1 MIAILKPGKDSTLP
15 KSYRPISLLC
25 HTYKLFERMIL
36 NRLNPLIKT
45 MIIDQQA
52 GFRPGKYTTGQLL
65 NLTQHIEDGYERG
78 VVTGTVFVDLS
89 AAYDTISHKLILNKI
104 YRMTSDIKFT
114 DLIGNLFSNRRYFVE
129 LNGQKSR
136 WRNQKNGLPQGSV
149 LSPVLFNIY
158 TNDQPI
164 HKDTRSFS
172 YADDLCIATQDAS
185 FEKTQSTLSA
195 ALDSIG
201 DYYEKNHL
209 RANPDKTH
217 TCVFH
222 LRNRKANRQLNIS
235 WCGKKLEH
243 TPSPIYLGVT
253 LDRTLSY
260 STHIT
265 KVKAKTA
272 ARNNVLRKLANSK
285 WGTHPSTIKTTA
297 LALCYSTAEY
307 ACPVWEG
314 SAHAHKVDPVLND
327 ACRAITGCLQP
338 TNVENLYL
346 LAGIAPPAVRR
357 SVTAQREREKQVYDN
372 RHPLHGHN
380 LSRKRLKSRNSF
392 IHARDELIQS
402 PSTRRLEQWSQHL
415 QSVPHRL
422 PQTPSECLASGASGT
437 WTEWRCLNRVRT
449 KMGRC
454 KHNLRKWKYTDEDD
468 TTCDCKE
475 ADQTMEH
482 LLECPLLRQTC
493 SLDDLMVY
501 NDVAKECVRQWIGL
515 V

>member
-1 MIAILKPGKDSTLP
+1 
-15 KSYRPISLLC
+15 
-25 HTYKLFERMIL
+25 MIL
-36 NRLNPLIKT
+36 NRLNPLIET
-45 MIIDQQA
+45 IIIDQQA
-52 GFRPGKYTTGQLL
+52 GFRPGKSTTGQLL

-89 AAYDTISHKLILNKI
+89 AAYDTISHKLLLNKI

-114 DLIGNLFSNRRYFVE
+114 DLIGNMLSNRRYFVE

-164 HKDTRSFS
+164 HKDTRSFI

-185 FEKTQSTLSA
+185 FEKTESTHSA
-195 ALDSIG
+195 GLGSIG
-201 DYYEKNHL
+201 DYYENNHL
-209 RANPDKTH
+209 RANPDKTQ
-217 TCVFH
+217 TCVLH
-222 LRNRKANRQLNIS
+222 LRNRQANRQLNIS
-235 WCGKKLEH
+235 RCGKKLEH
-243 TPSPIYLGVT
+243 TPSEIYLGVT

-265 KVKAKTA
+265 KVKAQTA

-297 LALCYSTAEY
+297 LAPCYSTTEY
-307 ACPVWEG
+307 ACPVWER

-327 ACRAITGCLQP
+327 ACRANHRMP
-338 TNVENLYL
+338 ATNL

-357 SVTAQREREKQVYDN
+357 SVTAQREREKQVNDN

-380 LSRKRLKSRNSF
+380 LPRIRLKSRNSF
-392 IHARDELIQS
+392 IHATDELIQS

-415 QSVPHRL
+415 
-422 PQTPSECLASGASGT
+422 
-437 WTEWRCLNRVRT
+437 
-449 KMGRC
+449 
-454 KHNLRKWKYTDEDD
+454 
-468 TTCDCKE
+468 
-475 ADQTMEH
+475 
-482 LLECPLLRQTC
+482 
-493 SLDDLMVY
+493 
-501 NDVAKECVRQWIGL
+501 
-515 V
+515 

>member
-1 MIAILKPGKDSTLP
+1 
-15 KSYRPISLLC
+15 
-25 HTYKLFERMIL
+25 
-36 NRLNPLIKT
+36 
-45 MIIDQQA
+45 
-52 GFRPGKYTTGQLL
+52 
-65 NLTQHIEDGYERG
+65 
-78 VVTGTVFVDLS
+78 
-89 AAYDTISHKLILNKI
+89 
-104 YRMTSDIKFT
+104 MTSDIKFT
-114 DLIGNLFSNRRYFVE
+114 DLIGNMLSNRLYFVE
-129 LNGQKSR
+129 LKGQKSR

-158 TNDQPI
+158 TNGQPI
-164 HKDTRSFS
+164 HKDTRSFI
-172 YADDLCIATQDAS
+172 YDLCIATQDAS
-185 FEKTQSTLSA
+185 FEKTESTLSA
-195 ALDSIG
+195 ALESIG

-209 RANPDKTH
+209 RANPDKAQ

-222 LRNRKANRQLNIS
+222 LKNRKANRQLNIS

-272 ARNNVLRKLANSK
+272 ARNNVMRKLANSK

-307 ACPVWEG
+307 ACPVCER
-314 SAHAHKVDPVLND
+314 SAHAHKIDPVLND

-357 SVTAQREREKQVYDN
+357 SVTAQREREKQVNDN

-380 LSRKRLKSRNSF
+380 LPRKRLKSRNSF
-392 IHARDELIQS
+392 IHATDELTQS

-415 QSVPHRL
+415 KSVPHRL
-422 PQTPSECLASGASGT
+422 PQTPSECLASSASGT
-437 WTEWRCLNRVRT
+437 WTEWRCLNRLRT

-454 KHNLRKWKYTDEDD
+454 KHNPRKWKYTDEDD
-468 TTCDCKE
+468 TTYDCKE

-493 SLDDLMVY
+493 SFDDFMVY
-501 NDVAKECVRQWIGL
+501 NDGSDWCSDTTRQEEAGAAWFWRHAQTL
-515 V
+515 VHMVTNLWMDVYCICTFLEMFALPVSTSCWLGSLFE

>member
-1 MIAILKPGKDSTLP
+1 MSSATVIVSAGGVIWLNPFATTHFKHSFLLLLLMLLLRAVLSMLVRNASPRGSKCFRCLILSLSGPCELLFVSLDHGCFLP
-15 KSYRPISLLC
+15 LCCFFGWFWILCGRVRACYWCASYPLVYCVCLLSEWC
-25 HTYKLFERMIL
+25 LWKLYWQCVCWYHFEPYKLNIKHLKHMD
-36 NRLNPLIKT
+36 PLGLAFLRSMFKT
-45 MIIDQQA
+45 A
-52 GFRPGKYTTGQLL
+52 
-65 NLTQHIEDGYERG
+65 
-78 VVTGTVFVDLS
+78 
-89 AAYDTISHKLILNKI
+89 
-104 YRMTSDIKFT
+104 
-114 DLIGNLFSNRRYFVE
+114 
-129 LNGQKSR
+129 
-136 WRNQKNGLPQGSV
+136 
-149 LSPVLFNIY
+149 
-158 TNDQPI
+158 
-164 HKDTRSFS
+164 
-172 YADDLCIATQDAS
+172 
-185 FEKTQSTLSA
+185 
-195 ALDSIG
+195 
-201 DYYEKNHL
+201 
-209 RANPDKTH
+209 
-217 TCVFH
+217 
-222 LRNRKANRQLNIS
+222 
-235 WCGKKLEH
+235 
-243 TPSPIYLGVT
+243 

-272 ARNNVLRKLANSK
+272 ARNNVLRKLVNSK

-297 LALCYSTAEY
+297 LCYSTAEY
-307 ACPVWEG
+307 ACPVWER
-314 SAHAHKVDPVLND
+314 SARTHKVDPVLND

-357 SVTAQREREKQVYDN
+357 SVTAQREREKQVNDN

-380 LSRKRLKSRNSF
+380 LPRKRLKSRNSF
-392 IHARDELIQS
+392 LHTTDELIRS
-402 PSTRRLEQWSQHL
+402 PSTCRLEQWSQHL

-422 PQTPSECLASGASGT
+422 PQTPSECLGSGASGT
-437 WTEWRCLNRVRT
+437 WTEWRCLNRLRT

>member
-1 MIAILKPGKDSTLP
+1 MRA
-15 KSYRPISLLC
+15 
-25 HTYKLFERMIL
+25 
-36 NRLNPLIKT
+36 
-45 MIIDQQA
+45 
-52 GFRPGKYTTGQLL
+52 
-65 NLTQHIEDGYERG
+65 
-78 VVTGTVFVDLS
+78 
-89 AAYDTISHKLILNKI
+89 
-104 YRMTSDIKFT
+104 
-114 DLIGNLFSNRRYFVE
+114 
-129 LNGQKSR
+129 
-136 WRNQKNGLPQGSV
+136 NQ
-149 LSPVLFNIY
+149 
-158 TNDQPI
+158 D
-164 HKDTRSFS
+164 
-172 YADDLCIATQDAS
+172 
-185 FEKTQSTLSA
+185 KTQ
-195 ALDSIG
+195 
-201 DYYEKNHL
+201 
-209 RANPDKTH
+209 

-243 TPSPIYLGVT
+243 TPSPIYLGVA

-272 ARNNVLRKLANSK
+272 ARNVLRKLANSK

-307 ACPVWEG
+307 ACPVWER

-327 ACRAITGCLQP
+327 ACRALTGCLQP

-346 LAGIAPPAVRR
+346 LAGIVPPAVRR
-357 SVTAQREREKQVYDN
+357 SVTAQREREKQVNDN

-380 LSRKRLKSRNSF
+380 LPRKRLKSRNNF
-392 IHARDELIQS
+392 IHATDELIQS

-437 WTEWRCLNRVRT
+437 WTEWRCLNRLRT
-449 KMGRC
+449 KMGC
-454 KHNLRKWKYTDEDD
+454 CNHNLRKWKYTDEDN

-482 LLECPLLRQTC
+482 LLECPLL
-493 SLDDLMVY
+493 
-501 NDVAKECVRQWIGL
+501 
-515 V
+515 